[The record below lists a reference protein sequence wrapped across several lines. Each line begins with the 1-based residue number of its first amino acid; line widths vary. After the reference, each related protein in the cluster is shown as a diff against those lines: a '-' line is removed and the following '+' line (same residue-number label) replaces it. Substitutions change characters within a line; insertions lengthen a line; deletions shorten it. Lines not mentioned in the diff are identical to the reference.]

1 MTQTFFFNIFS
12 NTACFDQRNSSNY
25 LSTSMYVSVGPVEVE
40 DFLQYFPLLLL
51 FTSSVACNDSDIQVL
66 KLNAL

>member
-1 MTQTFFFNIFS
+1 
-12 NTACFDQRNSSNY
+12 
-25 LSTSMYVSVGPVEVE
+25 MYVSVGPVEVE